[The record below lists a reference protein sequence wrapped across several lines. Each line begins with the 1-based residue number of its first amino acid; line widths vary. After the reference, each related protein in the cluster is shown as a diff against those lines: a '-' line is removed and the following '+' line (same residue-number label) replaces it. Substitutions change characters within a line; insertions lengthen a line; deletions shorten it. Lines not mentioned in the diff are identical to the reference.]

1 MFSKAFNWLVQ
12 GFELFKKAGITFVLQ
27 TAFIFLTITVS
38 YLMKILFL
46 SIFLY
51 VIQLILV
58 AGMFMSFDRIKN
70 SQKIIFDNLFD
81 GFTNNLYN
89 LILLS
94 IIFLL
99 SSFIVSYFLVQFVN
113 IKDLVNSYKHINSI
127 NYTPIFI
134 IMLVD
139 IVINFVLMLAM
150 PFITIKKMN
159 VLEAIGK
166 SIIVCLKNFLPLVFL
181 FIIFLPLA
189 LIATLSLIGW
199 LILFPVLIG
208 SMYAIF
214 DSYIIDNYIT

>member
-1 MFSKAFNWLVQ
+1 MFSKAFNWLAQ
-12 GFELFKKAGITFVLQ
+12 GFELFKKAGVTFVLQ

-38 YLMKILFL
+38 YLMKILLL

-58 AGMFMSFDRIKN
+58 AGMFMSFDKIKN

-113 IKDLVNSYKHINSI
+113 IKDLVNNYKHINSI
-127 NYTPIFI
+127 NYIPIFI

-150 PFITIKKMN
+150 PFITIKKMS

-166 SIIVCLKNFLPLVFL
+166 SIVVCLKNFFPLVFL
-181 FIIFLPLA
+181 FIIYLPLA
-189 LIATLSLIGW
+189 FIATISIIGW

-208 SMYAIF
+208 SMYEIF
-214 DSYIIDNYIT
+214 SDNYIT